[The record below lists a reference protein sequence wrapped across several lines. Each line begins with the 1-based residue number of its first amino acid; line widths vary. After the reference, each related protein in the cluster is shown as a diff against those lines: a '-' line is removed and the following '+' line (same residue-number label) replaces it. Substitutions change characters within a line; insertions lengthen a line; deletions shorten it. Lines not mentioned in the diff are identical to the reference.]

1 MSGWPLLVLDFDG
14 VICDS
19 IDECF
24 VSSWIAYHT
33 LYKKDPPPHVS
44 VMLKKDFTR
53 LRPFI
58 RSGEDYVLIQEIL
71 RSDERVP
78 DQAAFDALIRKAG
91 PEKMGRFKELF
102 TQARTDLL
110 ARDRRFWLSLN
121 RIYPHMLAAF
131 AHLPKKAPVRVLST
145 KEPEFIAEILEY
157 AQIRIPR
164 DRILRSPSDRKLP
177 IVEELRSSEG
187 CERAIFIDD
196 QIDYLL
202 GSMFPRIEAYLASWG
217 YVKEEWLTGKLPVSI
232 ITSDNLMRLI
242 EREFP
247 PEPL

>member
-33 LYKKDPPPHVS
+33 LYKNHLPPHVS
-44 VMLKKDFTR
+44 VMLKKDFAR

-71 RSDERVP
+71 QSDVRVA
-78 DQAAFDALIRKAG
+78 DQAAFDALRLEAG
-91 PEKMGRFKELF
+91 HEKRDRFKELF
-102 TQARTDLL
+102 NQARTDLL
-110 ARDRRFWLSLN
+110 AKDRQFWLSLN

-131 AHLPKKAPVRVLST
+131 AHLPRKAPVHILST
-145 KEPEFIAEILEY
+145 KAPEFIAEILEY

-164 DRILRSPSDRKLP
+164 DRILQSPLDRKLP
-177 IVEELRSSEG
+177 IVEELRSTEG

-202 GSMFPRIEAYLASWG
+202 GSRFPRIEAYLASWG

-232 ITSDNLMRLI
+232 IGSDDLMRLI
-242 EREFP
+242 EKEFP